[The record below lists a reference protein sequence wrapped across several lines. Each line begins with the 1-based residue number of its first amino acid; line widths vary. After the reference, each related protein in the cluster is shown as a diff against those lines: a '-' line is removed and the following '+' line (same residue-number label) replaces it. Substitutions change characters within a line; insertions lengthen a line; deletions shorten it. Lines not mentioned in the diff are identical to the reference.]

1 MLRNT
6 QSKII
11 LIICITEI
19 LLIAGLGI
27 FCVSILQQ
35 TSNFASIENIEQIN
49 SIVKS
54 DISKVTIYVVVATV
68 TFILISVCIYMYLSK
83 YVMYP
88 INKLIESAEEIK
100 VEEKKNRRSKGN
112 KIANKNNTEKINNGN
127 IVDNVN
133 RIGNT
138 DKLNNI
144 NKLENTERVRNIED
158 NKYNIINFNKKEKKK
173 EKKGVIFKN
182 NNLENVIDAMT
193 VELKDKLSEVSTQK
207 NQIETILLHMTDG
220 IIAFN
225 RAGEIILI
233 NPAAKKFLSIGPED
247 NTFDDIFQKFNLD
260 INMEKIIYLENWTS
274 TEQRIQVDEK
284 YVNVYFAPFK
294 DEKERPDGVIAVIQ
308 DITEHVKLDNMQ
320 KEFVADVSHELK
332 TPITSIMGYAD
343 TLLEGGYDEE
353 TKIKF
358 LNVIATES
366 RRMARLVTDL
376 LTLSRYDSNKK
387 KTKKELFDLGE
398 LVKKSQEKLAIE
410 IKKKEHDVKCF
421 VTADVPPVYADKD
434 DIERVVLNIL
444 TNSIKYTK
452 DKGKIKIYVGFV
464 YTDAYIKIID
474 NGIGIPEEDLSRIFE
489 RFYRVDKARTREL
502 GGTGLGLSIAK
513 EILDKNGGSIDIKS
527 EVGKGTEVVIRI
539 PTKEN

>member
-1 MLRNT
+1 MLKTT

-19 LLIAGLGI
+19 LLIMGLGI
-27 FCVSILQQ
+27 F
-35 TSNFASIENIEQIN
+35 AIN
-49 SIVKS
+49 SLNEISSNINQKDIMQVNTQLS
-54 DISKVTIYVVVATV
+54 DITSQIQIYIVIATV
-68 TFILISVCIYMYLSK
+68 IAILISLIIAIFLSK

-88 INKLIESAEEIK
+88 INKLLESAEEIK
-100 VEEKKNRRSKGN
+100 KEEPKTTKK
-112 KIANKNNTEKINNGN
+112 T
-127 IVDNVN
+127 
-133 RIGNT
+133 
-138 DKLNNI
+138 
-144 NKLENTERVRNIED
+144 
-158 NKYNIINFNKKEKKK
+158 KKK
-173 EKKGVIFKN
+173 S

-193 VELKDKLSEVSTQK
+193 LELKDKLSEVSTQK

-225 RAGEIILI
+225 MKGDIILI
-233 NPAAKKFLSIGPED
+233 NPAAKKFLGIRPED
-247 NTFDDIFQKFNLD
+247 NTFEDIFGKFELG

-274 TEQRIQVDEK
+274 TEQRIQVEDR
-284 YVNVYFAPFK
+284 YVNVFFAPFK

-308 DITEHVKLDNMQ
+308 DITEHVKLDNIQ

-358 LNVIATES
+358 LNVISSES

-410 IKKKEHDVKCF
+410 IKKKNHDVKCF

-444 TNSIKYTK
+444 SNSIKYTK
-452 DKGKIKIYVGFV
+452 DGGEIKIYVGFV

-474 NGIGIPEEDLSRIFE
+474 NGYGIPEEDLSRIFE

-502 GGTGLGLSIAK
+502 GGSGLGLSIAK

-539 PTKEN
+539 PTKQNTFEK